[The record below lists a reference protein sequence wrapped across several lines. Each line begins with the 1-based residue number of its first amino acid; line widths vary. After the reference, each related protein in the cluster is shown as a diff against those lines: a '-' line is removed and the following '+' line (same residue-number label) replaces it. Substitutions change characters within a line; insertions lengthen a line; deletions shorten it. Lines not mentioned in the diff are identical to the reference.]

1 MSTGNCGL
9 STDNKEYKQ
18 INLFVRDNSS
28 LSILKCDKIDFFEKD
43 FYNIADIYDVECL
56 QEFSNNKES
65 SIDSIQ
71 LEEACLSKIV
81 AKYSKKYNRGIINW
95 MLDYNSM
102 PFKQMKRLLFNIPIT
117 LVVNVNS
124 NQCMGSASGN
134 LSLILKFFGLI
145 SDLCS
150 YIKYIPLKN
159 EAYDFYQKNYKI
171 SKEFLQHVIT
181 QEYCWDKGF
190 IDSNIYW
197 KKNKYERKIMKDLNY
212 KYNRKIKKWI
222 KTNGNFYL

>member
-1 MSTGNCGL
+1 MSTCNYEP

-102 PFKQMKRLLFNIPIT
+102 PFKQMKRLLPNIPIT
-117 LVVNVNS
+117 LVANVNL
-124 NQCMGSASGN
+124 NKDKGSAGGD
-134 LSLILKFFGLI
+134 LSLFLKLIVLI
-145 SDLCS
+145 SDLFSYLFS
-150 YIKYIPLKN
+150 YIKYLPFKN
-159 EAYDFYQKNYKI
+159 EAYDFFEKNYKI

-212 KYNRKIKKWI
+212 KYNRKAKKWI
-222 KTNGNFYL
+222 KN